1 MRITL
6 ALILISVNTSFAQL
20 KFNGGANYFQQDS
33 KRLTSSGKLEHLFK
47 IYEDH
52 RYIISMSN
60 ASTIDLD
67 CFKNEIKEAN
77 VFTTLKIEF

>member
-6 ALILISVNTSFAQL
+6 ALILISVNISFAQL
-20 KFNGGANYFQQDS
+20 KFNGGANYLQQDN
-33 KRLTSSGKLEHLFK
+33 KHLTSTNKLEHLFK
-47 IYEDH
+47 IHEDH
-52 RYIISMSN
+52 KFLISISN
-60 ASTIDLD
+60 ALNVDLD